1 MKRGRRAASE
11 SRAVE
16 IRARLLAWKQAPE
29 PGRMSLRALAA
40 GMGTSH
46 QLLSFY
52 LKRLGKWQGEE
63 YRRKANDLRA
73 RAKAENRYMT
83 PGEEAQMIAYER
95 AGFHSMIDS
104 VLADTLPR
112 MLRELQAD
120 AKAGRLSKGQIKMV
134 NLFAR
139 SGYPI
144 AQKILQK
151 HSQHMNDAPHQSR
164 GKIGKNNLPVIPSD
178 AAKSFRRV

>member
-1 MKRGRRAASE
+1 MKRGRRTASE
-11 SRAVE
+11 SRAAE
-16 IRARLLAWKQAPE
+16 IRARLLAWKQTPE
-29 PGRMSLRALAA
+29 PQRISLRALAA
-40 GMGTSH
+40 EIGTSH

-95 AGFHSMIDS
+95 AGFRSMIDS
-104 VLADTLPR
+104 VLADTLR
-112 MLRELQAD
+112 RLQVD

-139 SGYPI
+139 RGYPI

-164 GKIGKNNLPVIPSD
+164 GKIGKNNLPVIPPG